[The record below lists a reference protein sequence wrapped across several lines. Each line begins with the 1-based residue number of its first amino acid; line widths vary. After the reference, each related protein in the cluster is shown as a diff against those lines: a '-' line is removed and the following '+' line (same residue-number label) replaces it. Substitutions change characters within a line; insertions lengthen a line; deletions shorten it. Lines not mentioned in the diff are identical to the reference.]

1 MTQTDIL
8 DGIVAVAMVSLFVSL
23 GIYSQRLAHRL
34 FEHPKFLEMMRLHS
48 KTIMKLNAAFL
59 VVLVLAAFVT
69 VLNLSTVNYSYWQT
83 PKSQITNST
92 DLG

>member
-1 MTQTDIL
+1 
-8 DGIVAVAMVSLFVSL
+8 
-23 GIYSQRLAHRL
+23 
-34 FEHPKFLEMMRLHS
+34 
-48 KTIMKLNAAFL
+48 
-59 VVLVLAAFVT
+59 LVLAAFVT